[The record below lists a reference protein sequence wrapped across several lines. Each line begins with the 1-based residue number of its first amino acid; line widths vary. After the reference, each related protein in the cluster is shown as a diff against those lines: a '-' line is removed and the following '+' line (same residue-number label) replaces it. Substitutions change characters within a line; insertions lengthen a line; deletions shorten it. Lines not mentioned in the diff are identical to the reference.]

1 MEYFFIH
8 KEWNDLCILDNNII
22 YRKNINNER
31 GYYYYENDELIIKW
45 DNWDNKNEFRKIN
58 EYFID
63 KNIINNIDIINVYY
77 KDINKKFILLKKDN
91 KIIEENKSNKIEN
104 RINYKINKNIINVIY
119 DDNII
124 DYLYCKNNEYFELNY
139 YLSKNENISN
149 YDNNLQIND
158 KKIIDDD
165 IDDENDIL
173 NIDKK
178 EIFILVDNTFCNKE
192 YLDNY
197 NINENNNYCINL
209 NIDFDKNENLFFN
222 YSKFNKN
229 YLDIN
234 NFIKFK
240 KKYVI
245 DKSFLLENF
254 FKIKLHKK
262 FKINRNKNRI
272 VTLSEWGYPP
282 FGGGEN
288 WLLNLSYIFNEFN
301 YDTYI
306 ICFSDGFSG
315 NKFTENNFIDLDYV
329 KIIQMPFNIYE
340 IVKII
345 KYISPTKINHQGI
358 KRIEFMK
365 IANLLNIPFI
375 TGFCFWNNIIKEVH
389 SNIEILKNNNITKDN
404 SFNLINDYSY
414 TYCAS
419 EFVNDIIQK
428 YFNKKI
434 YVIETISL
442 KNDYYTENKESNK
455 YVTLLNCHYN
465 KGGFILKYLLEN
477 LNINIPLLIVYT
489 EYDDKIDF
497 SDIKNL
503 LKLRN
508 NKNNIN
514 ILFEEKQNVKDIY
527 EKTKIMLVPS
537 LCDETFC
544 RVAYEAKMNNIPIIS
559 TDNGNLKYLLKNYSL
574 FIYDNNPKTW
584 KSKIEYLY
592 SKIKL
597 KNNNTHKIIDIYE
610 NKIKNNVQKLLNEV
624 TISKYIPDSNNILI
638 IAPWADQGLGIQ
650 ARSYYNTLKKLG
662 YNIFIFS
669 FKPYHASEENNFL
682 QVDRN
687 EWDYENIYYSPN
699 YRENIDPFEILNVI
713 HNNKIKNVILIEAT
727 FEPIFKIISLLKLI
741 NINTFLIVNIE
752 CVKITEI
759 NHHLLFDKILCNN
772 FNSYYILNN
781 LLPNKCSYLGFHL
794 DNNYFDNYIK
804 ETKNNKKLKFVCC
817 GGLNSISRKNIDKIF
832 ESFYNILSE
841 KDYDVELTILIQ
853 GIEISNK
860 LNKEHIKIN
869 KKFKNYSYVENLNNI
884 SKNDIFIH
892 CGGQEGLG
900 LGFYEALYL
909 GLPVLTLDWT
919 PNNEIIKDNYNGWLI
934 PINIDKVYENQECL
948 INRAVINNNNLKNK
962 ILEIITNLDNTNA
975 IINNTIN
982 NKDYFI
988 KRNKNKF
995 ENNLSKFLSTTPDL
1009 N

>member
-45 DNWDNKNEFRKIN
+45 DNWDNKNKFSKIN

-139 YLSKNENISN
+139 YLSKNESN
-149 YDNNLQIND
+149 NKYDSNLQIND
-158 KKIIDDD
+158 KNFIDDD
-165 IDDENDIL
+165 IDDESDIL
-173 NIDKK
+173 NIDNKD
-178 EIFILVDNTFCNKE
+178 IFILVDNTFCNKE

-209 NIDFDKNENLFFN
+209 SIDFDKNENLFFN
-222 YSKFNKN
+222 YSKYNKN
-229 YLDIN
+229 YLDLD
-234 NFIKFK
+234 NFLKFK
-240 KKYVI
+240 KKYII
-245 DKSFLLENF
+245 DKNFLLEKF

-262 FKINRNKNRI
+262 FKMNRNKNRI

-288 WLLNLSYIFNEFN
+288 WLLNLSNIFNEFN

-329 KIIQMPFNIYE
+329 KIIQMPFNVYE
-340 IVKII
+340 IIKIV
-345 KYISPTKINHQGI
+345 KYINPTIINHQGI

-389 SNIEILKNNNITKDN
+389 SNIEILNNNNITKDN

-419 EFVNDIIQK
+419 EFVNDVIHK

-442 KNDYYTENKESNK
+442 KNDYYTENKQNNK

-477 LNINIPLLIVYT
+477 LNFNIPLLIVYT

-527 EKTKIMLVPS
+527 EKTKVMLVPS

-559 TDNGNLKYLLKNYSL
+559 TNNGNLKYLLKNYSL
-574 FIYDNNPKTW
+574 FIDDNNPNTW
-584 KSKIEYLY
+584 KTKIEYLY
-592 SKIKL
+592 FKIKL

-610 NKIKNNVQKLLNEV
+610 NKIKNDVKKLLNEV

-699 YRENIDPFEILNVI
+699 YRENIDSFEILNVI
-713 HNNKIKNVILIEAT
+713 HNNKIKSVILIEAT

-804 ETKNNKKLKFVCC
+804 EAKNNKKLKFVCC

-832 ESFYNILSE
+832 ESFYNILTANN
-841 KDYDVELTILIQ
+841 YDIELTILIQ

-919 PNNEIIKDNYNGWLI
+919 PNNEIIKNNYNGWLI

-948 INRAVINNNNLKNK
+948 INRAVINDNNLKNK

-982 NKDYFI
+982 NRDYFI
-988 KRNKNKF
+988 KKNKNKF
-995 ENNLSKFLSTTPDL
+995 ENNLSKFLSSTPNL